1 MYRVLLVLW
10 FLPLYNAVAAPPTDP
25 VLLVQR
31 AVDNWRGATSHAI
44 GSMTIHRPD
53 WERSMGF
60 ESWTKGEEKSLVRFV
75 APPKDAGNSS
85 LTVKKTTWSFNPKLN
100 RVIKIPASMVNQ
112 SWMGSDFS
120 YRDISRGT
128 EIVNDY
134 THTLIREEESEGKKV
149 YVIESVPKEDAAVVW
164 GKEILHIREDLIFVQ
179 HEFFD
184 QSMKPVKRLQAL
196 DVRVMGG
203 KVVAKRIRMSKVGED
218 EWTEVDHSKFEFDL
232 PYPDSMFA
240 TASLSTPPAK

>member
-1 MYRVLLVLW
+1 MYRAFIVLL
-10 FLPLYNAVAAPPTDP
+10 FFPLLNAAAAPVSDP
-25 VLLVQR
+25 VELVRR
-31 AVDNWRGATSHAI
+31 AVDNWRGTTSHAI
-44 GSMTIHRPD
+44 GSMTIHRPN

-60 ESWTKGEEKSLVRFV
+60 ESWTKGDEKSLVRFV

-85 LTVKKTTWSFNPKLN
+85 LTLNKTTWSFNPKLN

-128 EIVNDY
+128 EIINDY
-134 THTLIREEESEGKKV
+134 THALVREEENEGKKV
-149 YVIESVPKEDAAVVW
+149 YVIESFPKEDAAVVW

-184 QSMKPVKRLQAL
+184 QSMQPVKNLQAL
-196 DVRVMGG
+196 DIKVMGG
-203 KVVAKRIRMSKVGED
+203 RVVAKRIRMSKIGED
-218 EWTEVDHSKFEFDL
+218 EWTEVDHSRFEFDAT
-232 PYPDSMFA
+232 YPDSMFSA
-240 TASLSTPPAK
+240 ASLSAPPVK